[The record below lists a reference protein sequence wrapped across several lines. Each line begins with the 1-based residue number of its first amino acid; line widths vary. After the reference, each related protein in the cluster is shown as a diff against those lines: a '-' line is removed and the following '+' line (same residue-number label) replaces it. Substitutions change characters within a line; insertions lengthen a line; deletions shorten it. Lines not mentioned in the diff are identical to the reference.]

1 MVFASSN
8 LNIYQKVFRLD
19 YALDISVIQSL
30 LSDISR
36 KAAVQ
41 LFVMEILLFIFI
53 SIVVSRALRPLNVL
67 REHTQKIANG
77 LYDERVKVFRGDEV
91 GQLAASVNQMSQAI
105 SESVESLK
113 EAAHTKELLASN
125 LAHELKTPLTSV
137 VAYADYA
144 IQKDLGKE
152 EMNGILEYI
161 RKEGRRLSDLSD
173 KILKWNSIS
182 RLDSIDIKPCRP
194 QRVIEQALYTL
205 RPMAQAKNQLIEVN
219 CHVEVIHADEAL
231 FVSLIVNLTKN
242 ALNASADSDTVRLFI
257 NNSGCGDLVL
267 CVEDYG
273 IGIQNTELEKI
284 TEPFY
289 MVDKARDR
297 SKGGSGLGLSLCAAI
312 VNTHKGSMKI
322 DSVYG
327 EGTQVAVT
335 IPQG

>member
-1 MVFASSN
+1 
-8 LNIYQKVFRLD
+8 VFRLD
-19 YALDISVIQSL
+19 YALDISDIQSL
-30 LSDISR
+30 LGDISR

-41 LFVMEILLFIFI
+41 LFVMEILMFIFI
-53 SIVVSRALRPLNVL
+53 SIVVKRAFRPLNVL

-77 LYDERVKVFRGDEV
+77 LYDERVRVFRGDEV
-91 GQLAASVNQMSQAI
+91 GQLAVSVNQMSQSI
-105 SESVESLK
+105 SESMESLK

-152 EMNGILEYI
+152 KMNGILEYI

-173 KILKWNSIS
+173 KILKWNGIS
-182 RLDSIDIKPCRP
+182 RFDGIDIKPCRP
-194 QRVIEQALYTL
+194 QRLIEQALYTL
-205 RPMAQAKNQLIEVN
+205 RPMAQAKNQRIDVS

-242 ALNASADSDTVRLFI
+242 ALNASADSETVRLSI
-257 NNSGCGDLVL
+257 NNSDCGNLVL
-267 CVEDYG
+267 CVEDCG

-297 SKGGSGLGLSLCAAI
+297 SKGGSGLGLSLCSAI

-327 EGTQVAVT
+327 EGTQVTVT
-335 IPQG
+335 IPQN